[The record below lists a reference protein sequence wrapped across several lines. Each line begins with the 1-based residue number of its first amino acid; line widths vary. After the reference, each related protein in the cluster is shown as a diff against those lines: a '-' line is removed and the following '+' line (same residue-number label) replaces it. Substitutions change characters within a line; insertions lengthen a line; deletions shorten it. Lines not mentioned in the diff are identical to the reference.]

1 MRDFMNKFKIPTIL
15 GLGIIF
21 LGIASGVYLILR
33 DQIFLSQAAP
43 NATAQNVTFSNITDT
58 SAVVSW
64 QTGSAVSS
72 FVTFGQ
78 NNPSE
83 QTVLDDR
90 DANPKPH
97 SIHYVTLKNLLPKT
111 KYQLKIT
118 SGRNTSPTLQFE
130 TSEPLGNQAE
140 FTPVIGSVINGDIP
154 LQEGVI
160 YLSLPGANTQSA
172 LIKKGGNFLI
182 PVSQIAKA
190 DFSGTLPLTDNM
202 PVKLTIRSD
211 KGEASAQFS
220 LKPNLS
226 PLPPIKLGQNI
237 DLTLPEETPQ
247 PALGDLDKYDLN
259 ADGKINAADNAIILQ
274 NFGKKPKDKKVD
286 LNGDGA
292 VNQKDLD
299 LMAQKIKDLGIQ

>member
-1 MRDFMNKFKIPTIL
+1 MRNLMNKFKIPTIL

-21 LGIASGVYLILR
+21 LGIASGVYLVLK
-33 DQIFLSQAAP
+33 DQISLSQAAP
-43 NATAQNVTFSNITDT
+43 DITAQDVTFSNITDT

-64 QTGSAVSS
+64 QTGSVVSS

-118 SGRNTSPTLQFE
+118 SGRNTSPILQFE
-130 TSEPLGNQAE
+130 TSSPVSNQTG
-140 FTPVIGSVINGDIP
+140 FGPIIGSVLQDENTP
-154 LQEGVI
+154 LDEGI
-160 YLSLPGANTQSA
+160 AYLSITDAATQSA
-172 LIKKGGNFLI
+172 LIKAGGNFLI
-182 PVSQIAKA
+182 PLSPYNLTEGTDAKI
-190 DFSGTLPLTDNM
+190 
-202 PVKLTIRSD
+202 TIVSD
-211 KGEASAQFS
+211 KGNASMLLTIKANS
-220 LKPNLS
+220 A

-299 LMAQKIKDLGIQ
+299 LMAQKIKDLGSQ